1 MKKLNNDRVAL
12 GVICLTAAL
21 ILCLFLKGI

>member
-1 MKKLNNDRVAL
+1 MKKLSNDRVAL

-21 ILCLFLKGI
+21 LLCLFLRGI